1 MEFGSSETLTIA
13 GLVASAFVATNID
26 NLLILVVLLGANAKR
41 RSAVLLGYVFSALLV
56 LCVSAIGVA
65 LGSLINPGF
74 IGYLGFV
81 PLTLGLYM
89 LYKTLRGRTT
99 SEIDVDTA
107 ISNSEPGIWLATFIL
122 MFSNSGDSVAVF
134 LPLLAE
140 SGRSS
145 MVIIL
150 CSYVVMILLW
160 GGLSYVISG
169 QRELAMRIE
178 RSAEKIV
185 PWVMIGVGAYIL
197 MDTATDTLL

>member
-1 MEFGSSETLTIA
+1 LQFGDSETLTIA
-13 GLVASAFVATNID
+13 GIVASAFVATNLD
-26 NLLILVVLLGANAKR
+26 NLLIMVVLLGANVQR
-41 RSAVLLGYVFSALLV
+41 RAAVLLGYLLSALSI
-56 LCVSAIGVA
+56 LCVSIVGVA
-65 LGSLINPGF
+65 LGTLINPGF

-89 LYKTLRGRTT
+89 LYKTLNGKTPSDT
-99 SEIDVDTA
+99 DVEPL
-107 ISNSEPGIWLATFIL
+107 ISKSEPTIWLATFIL

-150 CSYVVMILLW
+150 LTYVVMIILW
-160 GGLSYVISG
+160 GGLSYLISG
-169 QRELAMRIE
+169 QRDLALRIE

-185 PWVMIGVGAYIL
+185 PWVMIGVGTYIL